1 MAANLN
7 PILLRT
13 ELQSSIRS
21 RVKFGEW
28 FLTLLLSW
36 YSDVNSSRKYFLKIN
51 YFWLCW
57 IFVAEWA
64 FSSCR
69 EQVLLSSCCVRA
81 SLVAE
86 HRLEGALDSVVV
98 APGLQS
104 RDSIVGCMGLSALKH
119 VGSSPT
125 RDGTCVSLHEQEDSL
140 SLEPPAKPKEVFLTR
155 NKF

>member
-86 HRLEGALDSVVV
+86 HRLEGALDSAVV
-98 APGLQS
+98 APGL
-104 RDSIVGCMGLSALKH
+104 
-119 VGSSPT
+119 
-125 RDGTCVSLHEQEDSL
+125 
-140 SLEPPAKPKEVFLTR
+140 
-155 NKF
+155 